1 MLQVLCRP
9 SDDAGLIAP
18 SCSSTAAIVTS
29 DRCCIC
35 TTQYFKSRKYSHV
48 AYCLNTLQLASHVL
62 LTVLLHLPPQ
72 YPSLS
77 LSPSLRVSLS
87 FSLSISLSHSHS
99 IQVKLTESISVP
111 GTLSLSLSVSIPVP
125 VPVPVP
131 FPVPAPLP
139 FLSLCCCA
147 VPPSSSLSLSPPPHG
162 WVQKGI
168 SRFGP
173 TTQTLD
179 CYYHVIAAMIERYSS
194 KS

>member
-87 FSLSISLSHSHS
+87 FSLSISLSLSHS
-99 IQVKLTESISVP
+99 IKLTESISVP
-111 GTLSLSLSVSIPVP
+111 GTLSLSLYVSIPVP

-179 CYYHVIAAMIERYSS
+179 CYYHVIAAMIEHYSS

>member
-29 DRCCIC
+29 DRCSIC
-35 TTQYFKSRKYSHV
+35 TTQYFKSRKYNHA

-87 FSLSISLSHSHS
+87 FSLSISLSLSHS
-99 IQVKLTESISVP
+99 IKLTESISVP
-111 GTLSLSLSVSIPVP
+111 GTLSLSLYVSIPVP

-179 CYYHVIAAMIERYSS
+179 CYYNVIAARIEHYSS
-194 KS
+194 KL